1 MSHCH
6 QNWHDVVLCEQHVAA
21 GKGHSDAV
29 ALLVKK
35 GAEVNIKGVP
45 ASLPSLY
52 TYNIDL

>member
-1 MSHCH
+1 M
-6 QNWHDVVLCEQHVAA
+6 AA